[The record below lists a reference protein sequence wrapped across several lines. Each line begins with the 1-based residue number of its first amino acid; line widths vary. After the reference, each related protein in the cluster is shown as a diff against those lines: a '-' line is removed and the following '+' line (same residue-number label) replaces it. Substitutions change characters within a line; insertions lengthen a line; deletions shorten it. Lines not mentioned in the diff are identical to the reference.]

1 LDRPGHRLLS
11 EGRLI
16 YKVVAKTADGF
27 GPRRIEKE
35 GPTGLPVTTAA
46 LRLHPEN
53 ETRLLS
59 LKATGTPEQ
68 TRAVMRA
75 IAGTQAHLPDL
86 APWLALQRWIEH
98 SEHRV
103 VTPYGQELAEHIPPL
118 AVRLRRDVGQLLA
131 LIRAHAILHQA
142 SRQRDA
148 EQGILATLDHCAVV
162 RERVVDA
169 IAEGFEATV
178 APTVRETVTAV
189 QGLLGEG
196 RTEATLREIAA
207 ARTLDRSAAS
217 RRIAAAIQLGYL
229 RNLEERKG
237 RLARVCL
244 GQPMPEE
251 IPVLP
256 EAAVLH

>member
-75 IAGTQAHLPDL
+75 IAGT
-86 APWLALQRWIEH
+86 
-98 SEHRV
+98 
-103 VTPYGQELAEHIPPL
+103 
-118 AVRLRRDVGQLLA
+118 
-131 LIRAHAILHQA
+131 
-142 SRQRDA
+142 
-148 EQGILATLDHCAVV
+148 
-162 RERVVDA
+162 
-169 IAEGFEATV
+169 
-178 APTVRETVTAV
+178 
-189 QGLLGEG
+189 
-196 RTEATLREIAA
+196 
-207 ARTLDRSAAS
+207 
-217 RRIAAAIQLGYL
+217 
-229 RNLEERKG
+229 
-237 RLARVCL
+237 
-244 GQPMPEE
+244 
-251 IPVLP
+251 
-256 EAAVLH
+256 